1 MFWDVL
7 ATEKS
12 LDDQMEIIVIK
23 HDTLAD
29 HFKDLMRISASVT
42 KEETDCVREIIDLVS
57 DGMAEVKDL
66 LIESCRSVLTPLQLS
81 VLSDRDDM
89 SCDNIDP
96 SILFF
101 GLDWAA
107 LFLRWKT
114 CREKMQMVRI
124 ALRENRVDLAVL
136 TAVLE
141 IIQITRHSF

>member
-107 LFLRWKT
+107 LFLR
-114 CREKMQMVRI
+114 
-124 ALRENRVDLAVL
+124 
-136 TAVLE
+136 
-141 IIQITRHSF
+141 